1 MAGHP
6 PWPDALRPEHVMQ
19 MQLALRE
26 ALDVRALADPVV
38 LYHAMIRACDRS
50 ISPDARGRP
59 YSVEEMV
66 TIAGLEP
73 SQQIAVWTGADEM
86 YVMCAAGAGATVWQ
100 FWAERGG
107 ADVSILDINLR
118 WLIHLDHAG
127 WAAGCFLPQASNQ

>member
-66 TIAGLEP
+66 TLAGLEP
-73 SQQIAVWTGADEM
+73 LQQIAVWTGADEM
-86 YVMCAAGAGATVWQ
+86 YVAVLGRT
-100 FWAERGG
+100 
-107 ADVSILDINLR
+107 R
-118 WLIHLDHAG
+118 WCRCLHSRYQSALAN
-127 WAAGCFLPQASNQ
+127 SS